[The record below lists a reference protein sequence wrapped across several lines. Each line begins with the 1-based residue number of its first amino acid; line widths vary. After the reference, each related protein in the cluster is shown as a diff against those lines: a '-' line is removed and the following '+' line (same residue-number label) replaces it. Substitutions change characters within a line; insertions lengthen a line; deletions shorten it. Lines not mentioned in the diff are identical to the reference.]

1 MIFRRVSDEKDAR
14 GYLQALAGKMTEEM
28 DHLKSATTRT
38 NTMDKWQTQ
47 RRQKVDRQ
55 AILELQ
61 SNLQSEIQAKQNIS
75 EQLNKA
81 TERTLVL
88 ERYVIPSEVLTPEL
102 QEHPLTFYSH
112 ASYGYQWV
120 FSTDIGWCNFF
131 LSLEKSFFFSRK
143 DNAMRFLCMAAVHC
157 CPRPGVYRRIC
168 WSRDKSLIMK
178 DRRGLWFQSDVN
190 IGMFLAQLV
199 PHKEL
204 TCLQTALAVPVQL
217 FPAMSVASAR
227 SCFCFRR
234 LEEMTKQM
242 ADLSSEN
249 LSLKDQI
256 EDLNKQGECFH
267 VPVPSSTGLAF
278 LKNSDEFKKR
288 VTLSSLWK
296 PHLPNVRALFFVDP
310 GLKHSC
316 QYEFL

>member
-1 MIFRRVSDEKDAR
+1 VIFRRVSDEKDAR

-112 ASYGYQWV
+112 ASYGYQ
-120 FSTDIGWCNFF
+120 
-131 LSLEKSFFFSRK
+131 
-143 DNAMRFLCMAAVHC
+143 
-157 CPRPGVYRRIC
+157 
-168 WSRDKSLIMK
+168 
-178 DRRGLWFQSDVN
+178 
-190 IGMFLAQLV
+190 
-199 PHKEL
+199 
-204 TCLQTALAVPVQL
+204 
-217 FPAMSVASAR
+217 
-227 SCFCFRR
+227 
-234 LEEMTKQM
+234 
-242 ADLSSEN
+242 
-249 LSLKDQI
+249 
-256 EDLNKQGECFH
+256 
-267 VPVPSSTGLAF
+267 
-278 LKNSDEFKKR
+278 
-288 VTLSSLWK
+288 
-296 PHLPNVRALFFVDP
+296 
-310 GLKHSC
+310 
-316 QYEFL
+316 